1 MPSIR
6 TTFWRDRAPR
16 PTLTRDG
23 GTPVAF
29 ATSRHSAA
37 FAAPSTGGAVTWAAK
52 APSAPATSRSRAARG
67 VRRMVSS
74 ASTAPMLS
82 GAGGGRRA
90 RGRPGREQRLELIG
104 AHRLREEVA
113 LGAVAAEVA
122 QRLELVVG
130 LDALGDRPEAE
141 AGGDVDD
148 GAHDRRVVRL
158 LAETVDE
165 RAVDLDRVDRHALQ
179 ARQRRVA
186 GAEVVEQDADAE
198 RAERLER
205 RAGRGDVLEQHALG
219 DLEAEAAGLEAAARE
234 RALHLGEE
242 LRAGELAARDVDGDA
257 EVGGVRE
264 ALAPGGDLGGRLLE
278 HPLAERCDEAGLLG
292 QADELG
298 RCDDAVAGAIPA
310 DERLDADQALVGDVE
325 DRLVVDAE
333 LLALDGAAQV
343 ALGAQ
348 PDERVLAHLLVE
360 ELVAPAA
367 ALLRAVH
374 RGVGLAQH
382 RLGALRPRRDR
393 DPDARRHEDLAAGL
407 QRDRPLPR
415 VGDAP
420 RDGDR
425 LALGRDLAAD
435 DELVAAEARDGV
447 RAADHLLEAGAE
459 GDEQVVA
466 GLVAERV
473 VDRLELVDVEQEDRD
488 ERAGA
493 LGAGER
499 VLDAVV
505 EERAVREAGG
515 GGRAGGGRP
524 RAGGG
529 GRGGRG
535 WGGGWGRRAATGGA
549 CAPRCPRGRARRRA
563 GRPSTAARGRP
574 RR

>member
-1 MPSIR
+1 M
-6 TTFWRDRAPR
+6 
-16 PTLTRDG
+16 TLTRDG
-23 GTPVAF
+23 GTPAAF
-29 ATSRHSAA
+29 ATSRHRAS
-37 FAAPSTGGAVTWAAK
+37 FAAPSTGGAGACAAGG
-52 APSAPATSRSRAARG
+52 AGGGGGSRSRAARG
-67 VRRMVSS
+67 VRRMLRS

-82 GAGGGRRA
+82 GAGGSGRA
-90 RGRPGREQRLELIG
+90 HDRPSGEERLEVLG
-104 AHRLREEVA
+104 RHRRGEQVA
-113 LGAVAAEVA
+113 LGAVAAEPAERV
-122 QRLELVVG
+122 ELAGG
-130 LDALGDRPEAE
+130 LDALGDRLEPQA
-141 AGGDVDD
+141 ARDVDD
-148 GAHDRRVVRL
+148 RADDRRVVLL
-158 LAETVDE
+158 LAQPVDE

-179 ARQRRVA
+179 ARQGRVA

-198 RAERLER
+198 LAQALER
-205 RAGRGDVLEQHALG
+205 RARRGDVLEEDALG

-234 RALHLGEE
+234 RPLHLAEE
-242 LRAGELAARDVDGDA
+242 LGPGELAARHVDGDA

-278 HPLAERCDEAGLLG
+278 HPAAERRDEAGLLG

-298 RCDDAVAGAIPA
+298 RADDAVAGTVPA

-348 PDERVLAHLLVE
+348 PDERVVAHLLVE
-360 ELVAPAA
+360 ELVAPAS
-367 ALLRAVH
+367 ALLRLVH

-382 RLGALRPRRDR
+382 RLGALRPRGDR

-407 QRDRPLPR
+407 ERDRPLPR

-459 GDEQVVA
+459 GDEQVIA

-473 VDRLELVDVEQEDRD
+473 VDRLELVDAEKEDGR
-488 ERAGA
+488 ERPGA
-493 LGAGER
+493 LRASEG

-505 EERAVREAGG
+505 EERAVRQAGE
-515 GGRAGGGRP
+515 RVVQRLVAHARLAVLAVAS
-524 RAGGG
+524 RSAIDCSQ
-529 GRGGRG
+529 
-535 WGGGWGRRAATGGA
+535 WASAALN
-549 CAPRCPRGRARRRA
+549 AP
-563 GRPSTAARGRP
+563 TA
-574 RR
+574 